1 MIYKGFIIAK
11 KEIRGISFYECE
23 KLNLKAK
30 KLNELIVKINK
41 KEGLKPGEIIDKKRK
56 IYFNLNYNGREI
68 LDFFEKM
75 REEKGFK
82 SNQEILEFLIS
93 LYEI

>member
-1 MIYKGFIIAK
+1 MVYKGFIIIK

-30 KLNELIVKINK
+30 TLAELVAKINK

-68 LDFFEKM
+68 LNFFAKM
-75 REEKGFK
+75 REKKNFK
-82 SNQEILEFLIS
+82 SNREVLEFLIS

>member
-1 MIYKGFIIAK
+1 MVYKGFIIVK
-11 KEIRGISFYECE
+11 KEIRSINFFECE

-30 KLNELIVKINK
+30 TLAELIAKINK
-41 KEGLKPGEIIDKKRK
+41 KEGLKPSEIIDKKRK

-68 LDFFEKM
+68 LDFFKKM
-75 REEKGFK
+75 KKEKGFK
-82 SNQEILEFLIS
+82 SNQEVLEFLIS

>member
-1 MIYKGFIIAK
+1 MVYKGFIINK

-30 KLNELIVKINK
+30 TLIELIIKINK
-41 KEGLKPGEIIDKKRK
+41 KEGLKPSEIIDKKRK
-56 IYFNLNYNGREI
+56 IYFSLNYNGREI

-82 SNQEILEFLIS
+82 SNQEVLEFLIN

>member
-1 MIYKGFIIAK
+1 MVYKGFIIIK
-11 KEIRGISFYECE
+11 KEVRGISFYECK

-30 KLNELIVKINK
+30 TLAEIVAKIRK
-41 KEGLKPGEIIDKKRK
+41 KENLKPGEILDKKRK

-68 LDFFEKM
+68 LNFFAKM

-82 SNQEILEFLIS
+82 SNQEVLEFLIN

>member
-1 MIYKGFIIAK
+1 MVYKGFIIIK

-30 KLNELIVKINK
+30 TLAELVVKINK

-56 IYFNLNYNGREI
+56 IYFNLNYNGKEI
-68 LDFFEKM
+68 LDFFAKM

-82 SNQEILEFLIS
+82 SNQEVLEFLIS
-93 LYEI
+93 LYEL

>member
-11 KEIRGISFYECE
+11 KEIRGISFYECK

-30 KLNELIVKINK
+30 TLTELITKINK
-41 KEGLKPGEIIDKKRK
+41 IDKKRK

-82 SNQEILEFLIS
+82 SNREVLEFLIS

>member
-1 MIYKGFIIAK
+1 MVYKGFIIIK
-11 KEIRGISFYECE
+11 KEVRGISFYECK

-30 KLNELIVKINK
+30 TLTELITKINK
-41 KEGLKPGEIIDKKRK
+41 KEGLKPSEIIDKKRK

-82 SNQEILEFLIS
+82 SNQEVLEFLIN

>member
-1 MIYKGFIIAK
+1 MVYKGFIINK
-11 KEIRGISFYECE
+11 KEKRGISFYECE

-30 KLNELIVKINK
+30 TLAELVAKIRK
-41 KEGLKPGEIIDKKRK
+41 KENLKPGEILDKKRK

-75 REEKGFK
+75 RKEKNFK
-82 SNQEILEFLIS
+82 SNQEVLEFLIN

>member
-1 MIYKGFIIAK
+1 MVYKGFIIVK

-30 KLNELIVKINK
+30 TLAELVAKIRK
-41 KEGLKPGEIIDKKRK
+41 KENLKPGEILDKKRK

-68 LDFFEKM
+68 LDFFAKM

-82 SNQEILEFLIS
+82 SNQKILEFLIS

>member
-1 MIYKGFIIAK
+1 MVYKGFIINK
-11 KEIRGISFYECE
+11 KEVRGISFYECE

-30 KLNELIVKINK
+30 TLAELVAKIRK
-41 KEGLKPGEIIDKKRK
+41 KENLKPGEILDKKRK

-68 LDFFEKM
+68 LDFFAKM

-82 SNQEILEFLIS
+82 SNREVLEFLIN

>member
-23 KLNLKAK
+23 TLNLKAK
-30 KLNELIVKINK
+30 TLTELVAKIRK
-41 KEGLKPGEIIDKKRK
+41 KENLKPSEILDKKRK
-56 IYFNLNYNGREI
+56 IYFSLNYNGREI

-75 REEKGFK
+75 RKEKGFK
-82 SNQEILEFLIS
+82 SNQEVLEFLIS

>member
-1 MIYKGFIIAK
+1 MVYKGFIIIK
-11 KEIRGISFYECE
+11 KEVRGISFYECE

-30 KLNELIVKINK
+30 TLAALVAKIRK
-41 KEGLKPGEIIDKKRK
+41 KENLKPGEILDKKRK

-68 LDFFEKM
+68 LDFFEKT

-82 SNQEILEFLIS
+82 SNQEVLEFLIS

>member
-1 MIYKGFIIAK
+1 MVYKGFIIIK
-11 KEIRGISFYECE
+11 KEVRGISFYECE

-30 KLNELIVKINK
+30 TLAELVAKIRK
-41 KEGLKPGEIIDKKRK
+41 KENLKSGEILDKKRK

-75 REEKGFK
+75 KKEKGFK

>member
-1 MIYKGFIIAK
+1 MVYKGFIINK

-30 KLNELIVKINK
+30 KLNELIAKINK

-56 IYFNLNYNGREI
+56 IYFNLNYNGRKI

-75 REEKGFK
+75 RKEKGFR

>member
-1 MIYKGFIIAK
+1 MVYNGFIIIK
-11 KEIRGISFYECE
+11 KEVRGISFYECE

-30 KLNELIVKINK
+30 TLAELIAKINK
-41 KEGLKPGEIIDKKRK
+41 KEGLKPSEILDKKRK

-82 SNQEILEFLIS
+82 SNREVLEFLIS

>member
-1 MIYKGFIIAK
+1 MVYKGFIITK

-30 KLNELIVKINK
+30 TLAELIAKINK
-41 KEGLKPGEIIDKKRK
+41 KEGLKPSEILDKKRK

-82 SNQEILEFLIS
+82 SNREVLEFLIS

>member
-1 MIYKGFIIAK
+1 MVYKGFIIVK
-11 KEIRGISFYECE
+11 KEIRSINFFECE

-30 KLNELIVKINK
+30 TLAELIAKINK

-56 IYFNLNYNGREI
+56 IYFNGREI
-68 LDFFEKM
+68 LNFFAKM
-75 REEKGFK
+75 REEKNFK
-82 SNQEILEFLIS
+82 SNREVLEFLIS